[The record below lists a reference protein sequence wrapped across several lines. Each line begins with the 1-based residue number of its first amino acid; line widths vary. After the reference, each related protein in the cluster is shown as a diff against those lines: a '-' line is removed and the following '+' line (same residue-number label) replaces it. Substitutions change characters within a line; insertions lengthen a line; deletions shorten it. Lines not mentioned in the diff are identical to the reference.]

1 MNQSLTSLQRHYRQA
16 DRVMRGVLWAMFLYA
31 LILGFWFD
39 NAGQALVIGGLTCVT
54 LTVLGQL
61 IPGQRLLRGL
71 MGAAFM
77 VMAALQI
84 NLAHGVVEF
93 HFGIFVL
100 LAVLL
105 FYRDWLPIL
114 TAAATVAVHHL
125 VFYAL
130 QTRGFDLVVIQQGG
144 WGTIFLHAFYVVLE
158 TVILVYLAQQSHNAA
173 TEGEGLMTATDRLVS
188 DDKINLTYRIPQRG
202 PIAQRFN
209 AFLDELGEL
218 TGAVV
223 RDSRQLEQSA
233 DHLAATTD
241 QLRSGANRQLDETAQ
256 MLAAMDEMVA
266 AIENVADHASEAA
279 RAAQGINEKSDTGER
294 LLKTSQQAI
303 DALAEQLN
311 EANQTV
317 QALAEQS
324 EQVSKVLEV
333 IGSIAGQTNLLALNA
348 AIEAARAGEAGRG
361 FAVVADE
368 VRNLAQRTADST
380 REIHDILGRLQQD
393 SQTAARVM
401 QSSREAALDCV
412 TGSRQAGEL
421 LVAMG
426 DEIEAISRMNTLIA
440 SSTQEQSAVNL
451 QISQNLQGIRE
462 VAERNADDARRLDQE
477 SEQLQALTDR
487 LERLSSR
494 FHV

>member
-1 MNQSLTSLQRHYRQA
+1 MNQSLTSLQRHHRQA

-61 IPGQRLLRGL
+61 IPGQRLLRSL

-114 TAAATVAVHHL
+114 TAAGTAAVHHL
-125 VFYAL
+125 VFFAL

-158 TVILVYLAQQSHNAA
+158 TAILVYLAQQSHKAA
-173 TEGEGLMTATDRLVS
+173 AEGEGLMTATDRLVS

-209 AFLDELGEL
+209 EFLDELGEL

-266 AIENVADHASEAA
+266 AIESVADHASEAA
-279 RAAQGINEKSDTGER
+279 RAAQGINEKSDAGDR
-294 LLKTSQQAI
+294 LLRVSQQAI
-303 DALAEQLN
+303 DALAERLN
-311 EANQTV
+311 DANQTV

-361 FAVVADE
+361 FAWWPTKCATW
-368 VRNLAQRTADST
+368 RNARPIL
-380 REIHDILGRLQQD
+380 REIHDILERLQHG
-393 SQTAARVM
+393 SQAAAQVM
-401 QSSREAALDCV
+401 RSSREAALDCV
-412 TGSRQAGEL
+412 TDSRRAGEL

-440 SSTQEQSAVNL
+440 SSTQEQSAVST
-451 QISQNLQGIRE
+451 QIAQNLQSIRE

>member
-1 MNQSLTSLQRHYRQA
+1 MNQSLTSLQRHHRQA

-61 IPGQRLLRGL
+61 IPGQRLLRSL

-84 NLAHGVVEF
+84 NLAHGVVEL

-114 TAAATVAVHHL
+114 TAAATAAVHHL
-125 VFYAL
+125 VFFAL

-158 TVILVYLAQQSHNAA
+158 TAILVYLAQQSHKAA
-173 TEGEGLMTATDRLVS
+173 AEGEGLMTATDRLVS

-209 AFLDELGEL
+209 EFLDELGEL

-266 AIENVADHASEAA
+266 AIESVADHASEAA
-279 RAAQGINEKSDTGER
+279 RAAQGINEKSDAGDR
-294 LLKTSQQAI
+294 LLRVSQQAI
-303 DALAEQLN
+303 DALAERLN
-311 EANQTV
+311 DANQTV

-348 AIEAARAGEAGRG
+348 AIEAARAGEA
-361 FAVVADE
+361 DE

-380 REIHDILGRLQQD
+380 REIHDILERLQHG
-393 SQTAARVM
+393 SQAAAQVM
-401 QSSREAALDCV
+401 RSSREAALDCV
-412 TGSRQAGEL
+412 TDSRRAGEL

-440 SSTQEQSAVNL
+440 SSTQEQSAVST
-451 QISQNLQGIRE
+451 QIAQNLQSIRE